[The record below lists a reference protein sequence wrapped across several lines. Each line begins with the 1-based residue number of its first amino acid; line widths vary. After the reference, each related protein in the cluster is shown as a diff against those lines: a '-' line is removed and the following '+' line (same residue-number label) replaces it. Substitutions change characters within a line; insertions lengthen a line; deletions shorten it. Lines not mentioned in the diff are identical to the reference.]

1 MNRLELN
8 SEKERRETSDR
19 EREELTMQ
27 QHVLA
32 GQIGEKEGRIKELH
46 YEVEMQRERAARL
59 EGAMDDMA
67 VVRDKE
73 TAFFTHRT
81 SDLTECV
88 AKMRIGIAEAQGE
101 LASQCMINGGA
112 SLQAKREGERIAER
126 LDSLVEEYELL
137 WTHSQQQVS
146 TCVCVCVIMYVCMT
160 VCMYVCMCVRV

>member
-1 MNRLELN
+1 MYVNRLELN
-8 SEKERRETSDR
+8 SEKGRREIADR

-27 QHVLA
+27 QHISA

-67 VVRDKE
+67 AARDKE

-88 AKMRIGIAEAQGE
+88 TKMRIGIAEAQGE
-101 LASQCMINGGA
+101 LATQCMINGGA

-137 WTHSQQQVS
+137 WTHSQQQVR
-146 TCVCVCVIMYVCMT
+146 TCGCVFVCMNACEN
-160 VCMYVCMCVRV
+160 V